1 MQSNSLSNRLIL
13 SSAAVSIVLLVAAG
27 LLLAGLFSAALERNF
42 DARLRAVLDGLLAN
56 VELGTDGAPVLSQ
69 QLADTRFTLPL
80 SGWYWQIEPPP
91 GKKIAD
97 LASDSLLEQ
106 RLTPD
111 PSLLVLRDKQGVASF
126 YISDSK
132 TVEGRAVKLR
142 AIEQAFT
149 LPGSDDK
156 YSFLV
161 SGNFDEL
168 RQEVQAFRH
177 TLFTILALLGTGLLA
192 AVFLQVKFGL
202 RPLKRMEESLT
213 AIRKGQAEKLDGK
226 FPSEL
231 QPVADE
237 FNLLIQ
243 ANTEVIERA
252 RTQVGNLA
260 HALKTP
266 LSVLTNEAQSAKSPL
281 AYKVSEQTQIMRD
294 QVSLY
299 LDRARRA
306 ASAQTIGA
314 SCEVEP
320 ILNGL
325 GRTIMRINRDRDVDV
340 EVMVAPGLKFR
351 GEAQDLEEMTGNLI
365 DNAAKWSTKHV
376 RVSADPISVVGDAGR
391 SWLLITV
398 DDDGPGLPADKRA
411 DAVKR
416 GKRLDETKPGSGL
429 GLSIVTETAQMY
441 GGTVVLGDAEIGG
454 LRVQLKLPAVVN

>member
-1 MQSNSLSNRLIL
+1 MRSNSLSFRLIL
-13 SSAAVSIVLLVAAG
+13 SSAVVSIVLLASAG

-80 SGWYWQIEPPP
+80 SGWYWQIEPPA
-91 GKKIAD
+91 GKNIPD

-106 RLTPD
+106 RLTPEA
-111 PSLLVLRDKQGVASF
+111 SLLAKRGDDGVASF

-132 TVEGRAVKLR
+132 TIEGRAVKLR

-149 LPGSDDK
+149 LPGSNEK

-177 TLFTILALLGTGLLA
+177 TLFTILSLLGAGLIA
-192 AVFLQVKFGL
+192 AVFFQVKFGL
-202 RPLKRMEESLT
+202 RPLKNMEASLN
-213 AIRKGQAEKLDGK
+213 AIRKGQAERLDGD
-226 FPSEL
+226 FPSEI

-237 FNLLIQ
+237 FNLLMQ

-266 LSVLTNEAQSAKSPL
+266 LSVLTNEAQANTSPL
-281 AYKVSEQTQIMRD
+281 ASKVSEQTQIMRD

-306 ASAQTIGA
+306 ARAQTIGT
-314 SCEVEP
+314 SCDVEP
-320 ILNGL
+320 ILSAL
-325 GRTIMRINRDRDVDV
+325 GRTIMRINRDRDVKIDV
-340 EVMVAPGLKFR
+340 AVAPGLKFK
-351 GEAQDLEEMTGNLI
+351 GEAQDLEEMAGNLI
-365 DNAAKWSTKHV
+365 DNAAKWSNKNV
-376 RVSADPISVVGDAGR
+376 GVKAELVGDAGDAGR
-391 SWLLITV
+391 SWLLMTV
-398 DDDGPGLPADKRA
+398 DDDGPGLPAEKRG

-416 GKRLDETKPGSGL
+416 GKRLDESKPGSGL
-429 GLSIVTETAQMY
+429 GLSIVTETAGMY
-441 GGTVVLGDAEIGG
+441 GGNVVLGDAELGG
-454 LRVQLKLPAVVN
+454 LRVELKLPAVVN

>member
-1 MQSNSLSNRLIL
+1 MRSNSLSVRLIL
-13 SSAAVSIVLLVAAG
+13 SSAIVSIVLLASAG

-56 VELGTDGAPVLSQ
+56 VELGADGAPVLAQ

-91 GKKIAD
+91 GKSIAD

-106 RLTPD
+106 RLKPD
-111 PSLLVLRDKQGVASF
+111 AAALATRDKDGIASF

-132 TVEGRAVKLR
+132 SVAGRAVKLR
-142 AIEQAFT
+142 AIEQPFT
-149 LPGSDDK
+149 LPGSDGK

-168 RQEVQAFRH
+168 RNEVQAFRH
-177 TLFTILALLGTGLLA
+177 TLFTILSLLGAGLLA

-202 RPLKRMEESLT
+202 RPLQNMQASLT
-213 AIRKGQAEKLDGK
+213 AIRKGQAERLDGV

-266 LSVLTNEAQSAKSPL
+266 LSVLTNEARENRTPFSAK
-281 AYKVSEQTQIMRD
+281 VSQQTQIMRD

-306 ASAQTIGA
+306 ARAQTIG
-314 SCEVEP
+314 SVCEVEP
-320 ILNGL
+320 VLSAL
-325 GRTIMRINRDRDVDV
+325 ARTIMRISQDRGVQI
-340 EVMVAPGLKFR
+340 EVAVAPGLKFR
-351 GEAQDLEEMTGNLI
+351 GETQDFEEMAGNLI
-365 DNAAKWSTKHV
+365 DNASKWSTRNVTVTAKPMTETV
-376 RVSADPISVVGDAGR
+376 DAGR
-391 SWLLITV
+391 DWLLVTV
-398 DDDGPGLPADKRA
+398 DDDGPGLPAEKHA
-411 DAVKR
+411 DAMKR

-429 GLSIVTETAQMY
+429 GLSIVAETAAMY
-441 GGTVVLGDAEIGG
+441 GGSVTLGDAELGG
-454 LRVQLKLPAVVN
+454 LRVQLKLPSVT